1 MSSDTKTDVETSNVN
16 LDAHNLLIQGRAR
29 LYRAADALRILL
41 TGLSLACAAC
51 LLGLSASALA
61 AYERTHISDASFNL
75 PLWPE
80 GDFDLRP
87 ARAMI
92 AAGAIVVVSSG
103 ASILASKVETIRK
116 RASAHTSVTIAAPIV
131 GLIAALVA
139 VGLHYSVA
147 SSTTSSTI
155 ISWSCRWRTSV
166 MLLDPHFGT
175 LCRQGEASI
184 ALAVLL
190 IPVEVITLAIASYE
204 ASLERQL
211 DLAWRQRGL
220 KSSGSPTLT

>member
-1 MSSDTKTDVETSNVN
+1 MSSETKTDVETSNID

-29 LYRAADALRILL
+29 LYRAADALRLLL
-41 TGLSLACAAC
+41 TGLSFACAAFV
-51 LLGLSASALA
+51 LGLSASALA
-61 AYERTHISDASFNL
+61 AYERTHLSDAAFNL

-87 ARAMI
+87 TRAMI
-92 AAGAIVVVSSG
+92 ATGAIVVASSG
-103 ASILASKVETIRK
+103 VSILSSKVETIRK
-116 RASAHTSVTIAAPIV
+116 RASAHTSITFAAPII

-139 VGLHYSVA
+139 VGLHYGVD
-147 SSTTSSTI
+147 SSSTSSTI
-155 ISWSCRWRTSV
+155 ISWSCRWRSSV

-190 IPVEVITLAIASYE
+190 IPVEVITLVIAGYE

-220 KSSGSPTLT
+220 KGSGSPTLT